1 MKNFLFTI
9 TLQAPAATVEQAWE
23 NAVDAFSIALGPYPD
38 DFTEE
43 AEADEDESPSTQT
56 NVAADR
62 AQAFLADPKLK
73 SALRQLRDLVR
84 RRLPNYMSFPYATIC
99 DAANVMA
106 ATELEALIK
115 AEQAFA
121 QAKIAE
127 LNAIASSNAKD
138 FN

>member
-9 TLQAPAATVEQAWE
+9 TLQAPAETAEQAWN
-23 NAVDAFSIALGPYPD
+23 NAIDAFSIDPGPCPD
-38 DFTEE
+38 DYTEE
-43 AEADEDESPSTQT
+43 GSDESPATQT
-56 NVAADR
+56 DIAAER
-62 AQAFLADPKLK
+62 AQAFLANPELNN
-73 SALRQLRDLVR
+73 ALRQLRNLVR
-84 RRLPNYMSFPYATIC
+84 CCLPYHRGFPYATIC

-106 ATELEALIK
+106 AAELEALIK

-127 LNAIASSNAKD
+127 LNANVKSNAKD